1 MQNRKRVITDLLSEK
16 LIETM
21 AIPSNIR
28 RGQAIFRRGGVQII
42 EQTAGKVDAWAGG
55 LDGPGIEGGSQRRR
69 LQLYVDDEGK
79 VAWHCEGNPKNHQV
93 FCKHCVALALYLIH
107 S

>member
-1 MQNRKRVITDLLSEK
+1 MQGIVDLLSDE
-16 LIETM
+16 LIGTL

-28 RGQAIFRRGGVQII
+28 RGKAIFERGGVEII
-42 EQTAGKVDAWAGG
+42 EQAADKVDAWAGG

-69 LQLYVDDEGK
+69 LQLFVNDEARI
-79 VAWHCEGNPKNHQV
+79 AWHCAGNPKNHQI

-107 S
+107 K